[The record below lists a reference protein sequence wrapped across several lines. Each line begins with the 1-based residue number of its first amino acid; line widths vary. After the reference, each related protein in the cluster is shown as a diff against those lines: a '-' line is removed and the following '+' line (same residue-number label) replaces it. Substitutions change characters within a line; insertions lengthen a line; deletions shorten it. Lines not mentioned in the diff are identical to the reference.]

1 MADARVRAPGDLEAF
16 LRADEQK
23 DLMRVLTCGSVDDG
37 KSTLLGRLLYDA
49 KLLFDDQIEALE
61 SDSRKVGS
69 RGKEIDFALVVDGLQ
84 AEREQAITI
93 DVAYRFFS
101 TAQRK
106 FIVADAPGHEQY
118 TRNMVTGA
126 STADLAVLL
135 VDARKGLLTQT
146 RRHAYLCAL
155 LGIRSLVLAVNK
167 MDAVGYDQANFDAI
181 DAAFR
186 TFAAPLGFTSTVTV
200 PISALTGEN
209 VLGPAASM
217 PWHGG
222 PALLSHLETVPMA
235 APADTQPF
243 RMHVQLVQ
251 RPNQDFRGVSGTIA
265 GGAVRTGDV
274 VVVHPAQKKSRV
286 ARIVTADGDIA
297 EARAGQSVTLTF
309 GDEIDTSRGDLI
321 AAEAH
326 PPEIADQFAA
336 HIVWMDEQPLLPGR
350 QFLFQLGTRTLMG
363 QVTELKHKVDVNT
376 LEHHSAKKLDMNE
389 VGFCNVALAQTA
401 AFDSYE
407 ANRATGAFIVI
418 DRYTNSTAGAGM
430 IAFGLRRAQN
440 LTWQTMALH
449 KADRAGLKRQ
459 KPCVLWFTGLS
470 GAGKSTVAN
479 LVEEKLHAL
488 GAHSYMLDGD
498 NVRHGLNRDLGFTD
512 ADRVENIR
520 RMAEVARLMVD
531 AGLIVLV
538 SAISPFRNERQ
549 LARDLMTADEFFE
562 IFVDTPL
569 ETCQSRDP
577 KGLYRKAREGK
588 IKNMTGI
595 DSPYE
600 APDKPELVL
609 HGALEPP
616 DRLAESVMTLVK
628 QRKLLG

>member
-1 MADARVRAPGDLEAF
+1 MPDPRAGASTDLEIF
-16 LRADEQK
+16 LRADDQK
-23 DLMRVLTCGSVDDG
+23 DLLRVLTCGSVDDG

-49 KLLFDDQIEALE
+49 KLLFDDQIETLE

-101 TAQRK
+101 TARRK
-106 FIVADAPGHEQY
+106 FIIADAPGHEQY

-155 LGIRSLVLAVNK
+155 LGIRGLVLAINK
-167 MDAVGYDQANFDAI
+167 MDAVGYDQAAFDAI

-186 TFAAPLGFTSTVTV
+186 TFAVPLGFTSIVAIPV
-200 PISALTGEN
+200 SALSGEN

-217 PWHGG
+217 PWYGG
-222 PALLSHLETVPMA
+222 PALLPYLETAPVATPA
-235 APADTQPF
+235 AIQPF
-243 RMHVQLVQ
+243 RMPVQLAQ
-251 RPNQDFRGVSGTIA
+251 RPNQDFRGVSGTIVS
-265 GGAVRTGDV
+265 GVLRPGDAVAV
-274 VVVHPAQKKSRV
+274 YPAQKKSHI

-297 EARAGQSVTLTF
+297 EAGAGQSVTLTLR
-309 GDEIDTSRGDLI
+309 DEIDTSRGDLI
-321 AAEAH
+321 AAEND
-326 PPEIADQFAA
+326 PPEMADQFAA

-350 QFLFQLGTRTLMG
+350 QFLFHLGTRMLMG
-363 QVTELKHKVDVNT
+363 QVTELKHKIDVNT

-401 AFDSYE
+401 AFDPYE
-407 ANRATGAFIVI
+407 ANRATGAFIVV

-440 LTWQTMALH
+440 LTWQNIALH
-449 KADRAGLKRQ
+449 KADRAGPKRQ

-470 GAGKSTVAN
+470 GAGKSTIAN

-549 LARDLMTADEFFE
+549 LARDLVAEDEFLE

-577 KGLYRKAREGK
+577 KGLYRKALEGK

-595 DSPYE
+595 NSPYE
-600 APDKPELVL
+600 APDQPELVL
-609 HGALEPP
+609 HGGIEPP
-616 DRLAESVMTLVK
+616 DRLAESVMTVLK
-628 QRKLLG
+628 QRKMLG